1 MKSRNYLLVLLS
13 LTITGMPAL
22 AVDYIACREMLRTK
36 NEFIEI
42 SNQYETMKI
51 ETQRIYRTT
60 KDKNDGLKCLDIP
73 NGFIDKSIPI
83 KDWKEGEDIPAL
95 RMPSSPIFVCL
106 DRVSERQNTRRNQGE
121 TKSRGL
127 YFNFDEGHYYYK
139 KALRQHRRYVERCQS
154 GVLPQG
160 GTGVQPNRLQGT
172 TVQLQEAFRESP
184 D

>member
-51 ETQRIYRTT
+51 KTQEIYKT
-60 KDKNDGLKCLDIP
+60 KKDENDIVKCVKIP
-73 NGFIDKSIPI
+73 NGFIIKATPI
-83 KDWKEGEDIPAL
+83 KDWKEGEDIPKL
-95 RMPSSPIFVCL
+95 SSPIL
-106 DRVSERQNTRRNQGE
+106 DCWKRVYERQNIRRNQGE

-127 YFNFDEGHYYYK
+127 YFHFDEGHYYYK
-139 KALRQHRRYVERCQS
+139 KALKVEADMKRANC
-154 GVLPQG
+154 PY
-160 GTGVQPNRLQGT
+160 
-172 TVQLQEAFRESP
+172 
-184 D
+184 